1 MVVSFFIELL
11 GIIGWLD
18 SPHFPKVQ
26 VPIFNFPISLPI
38 LFKKNVADRIFFM
51 NYTKLLTLLD
61 IVGSSRNDW
70 DLANDAISIVAT
82 ITKIKK
88 IL

>member
-1 MVVSFFIELL
+1 
-11 GIIGWLD
+11 
-18 SPHFPKVQ
+18 
-26 VPIFNFPISLPI
+26 
-38 LFKKNVADRIFFM
+38 M
-51 NYTKLLTLLD
+51 NYAKLLTLLD